1 MPLGAR
7 SSRSTLVVHTLKAA
21 CVAFVFFCFQIEDQ
35 LECME
40 LMNLSQSVVH
50 EATETLRGQVEQ
62 LRRQLKEREVAME
75 AIEERAAAQ
84 VKE

>member
-1 MPLGAR
+1 
-7 SSRSTLVVHTLKAA
+7 
-21 CVAFVFFCFQIEDQ
+21 
-35 LECME
+35 
-40 LMNLSQSVVH
+40 MNLSQSVVH